1 MLSVAADETT
11 DLAVQRVLLQFK
23 HIFGL
28 VVNQAK
34 SEGVSYY
41 IFFLNCIW
49 CNEAENCVL
58 ELQERD
64 LGKFSCPSI

>member
-23 HIFGL
+23 RIFGL

-41 IFFLNCIW
+41 IFFL
-49 CNEAENCVL
+49 
-58 ELQERD
+58 
-64 LGKFSCPSI
+64 SSI